1 MVQFRASKGDETVAL
16 TIQGLK
22 NIRQNE
28 KRRLRNKSIKA
39 GMRTQMKKVLVAV
52 KDKNKEAAESALKV
66 AYRELDR
73 AATKGV
79 VLKNGEPIGRIDLMF
94 SHVDQS
100 LAGAEFPEE
109 NFVFTGQFK
118 RLIAPFVDRADG

>member
-1 MVQFRASKGDETVAL
+1 MAL

-79 VLKNGEPIGRIDLMF
+79 VHANNAGRHKSRLMAKVNGM
-94 SHVDQS
+94 
-100 LAGAEFPEE
+100 A
-109 NFVFTGQFK
+109 
-118 RLIAPFVDRADG
+118 